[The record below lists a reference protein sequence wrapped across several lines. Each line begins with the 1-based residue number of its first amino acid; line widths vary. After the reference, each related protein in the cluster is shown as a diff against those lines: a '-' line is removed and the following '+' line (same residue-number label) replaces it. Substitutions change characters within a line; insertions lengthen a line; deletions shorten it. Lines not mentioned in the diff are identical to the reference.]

1 VEFVIRDTKMIE
13 EEKSEM
19 ENRRRKEKRKAMK
32 KMKRKE
38 RRKEI
43 AEKVR
48 LEEEALLNDPE
59 EQKKMLMLEQE
70 EAERIERDRIAFQ
83 EREKAWIIKQQ
94 QREEEDDDKFN
105 EDLDNKEEEEEDIE
119 EVEDGPPEIIWQGNE
134 IIIKKKKV
142 NPPNLLLLHHQVCYV
157 QVILSLSRFLI
168 IIQFNQ
174 LLLYT
179 IHSFIRRSMMSIIID
194 LHQTPFL
201 RNLPLKLA
209 PIQRFWRIIIMLLN
223 NYLIS
228 ELNWLDLIS
237 FIIKLAI
244 SFFSRNMK
252 ELRDKAALV
261 GCFAG

>member
-142 NPPNLLLLHHQVCYV
+142 NPPNILLLHHQVCYV
-157 QVILSLSRFLI
+157 QVILSISFSNFDSLL
-168 IIQFNQ
+168 FN
-174 LLLYT
+174 
-179 IHSFIRRSMMSIIID
+179 SFIRRSMMSIIID

-252 ELRDKAALV
+252 KLQQQQQLTHRAALV

>member
-1 VEFVIRDTKMIE
+1 
-13 EEKSEM
+13 
-19 ENRRRKEKRKAMK
+19 
-32 KMKRKE
+32 
-38 RRKEI
+38 
-43 AEKVR
+43 
-48 LEEEALLNDPE
+48 
-59 EQKKMLMLEQE
+59 MLEQE

-105 EDLDNKEEEEEDIE
+105 EDLEYIEEE

>member
-1 VEFVIRDTKMIE
+1 MIE

-19 ENRRRKEKRKAMK
+19 ENRRRKEKRKTMK

-105 EDLDNKEEEEEDIE
+105 EDLEYIEEE

-252 ELRDKAALV
+252 KLQQLTHRAALV